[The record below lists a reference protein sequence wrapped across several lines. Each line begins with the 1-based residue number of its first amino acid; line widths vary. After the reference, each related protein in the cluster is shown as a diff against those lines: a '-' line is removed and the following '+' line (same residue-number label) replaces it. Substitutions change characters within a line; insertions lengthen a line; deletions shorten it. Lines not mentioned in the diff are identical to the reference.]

1 MLSELF
7 FPLFIFYFSVDIQST
22 MVVVFVSFLHNRF
35 WDALNRYDFTV
46 VLGNYKFVVFL
57 N

>member
-35 WDALNRYDFTV
+35 WDALNGYDFTV